1 VEASDYKAEPGAV
14 AVCRAIAAGERAV
27 PSIEVTDLHKSYGST
42 VALAGVSFSV
52 EPGEVVGFLGP
63 NGAGKTTTMK
73 ILCGF
78 TAPSA
83 GTVRVDGLDAVAD
96 SLQVRQRIGYLPENA
111 PLYTEM
117 LVGDYL
123 DFICSVR
130 QLGPQQREARIAAV
144 SVQLGLGS
152 VLHRPIGELSKGFR
166 QRVGLAQALVH
177 DPPILVLDEPTSG
190 LDPNQI
196 AEIRALIR
204 DIGKTRT
211 ILLSTHI
218 LQEVSALCSRVLI
231 VSQGRIVGFGTPAEI
246 EAQSAC
252 GRRIEV
258 LVRGDDDLRSPLA
271 TLAGVL
277 EVREAAGEGPNTRC
291 WSLLCEGEA
300 DPRAAIFEA
309 AVAGGWTLLG
319 LHREPESLE
328 EAFRALTLPS

>member
-1 VEASDYKAEPGAV
+1 VEASDYKAEPGVV
-14 AVCRAIAAGERAV
+14 AGCRAIAHGVSVV
-27 PSIEVTDLHKSYGST
+27 PSIEVSDLHKSYGST

-73 ILCGF
+73 
-78 TAPSA
+78 
-83 GTVRVDGLDAVAD
+83 
-96 SLQVRQRIGYLPENA
+96 
-111 PLYTEM
+111 M
-117 LVGDYL
+117 
-123 DFICSVR
+123 
-130 QLGPQQREARIAAV
+130 
-144 SVQLGLGS
+144 
-152 VLHRPIGELSKGFR
+152 
-166 QRVGLAQALVH
+166 
-177 DPPILVLDEPTSG
+177 ILVLDEPTSG

-246 EAQSAC
+246 EAQSA
-252 GRRIEV
+252 GGSRIEV
-258 LVRGDDDLRSPLA
+258 LVRGDADLRSPLA
-271 TLAGVL
+271 ALVGVL
-277 EVREAAGEGPNTRC
+277 DVREAAGEGPGTRA
-291 WSLLCEGEA
+291 WSLLCEADA
-300 DPRAAIFEA
+300 DPRAEIFEA
-309 AVAGGWTLLG
+309 AVAGGWALLG

>member
-1 VEASDYKAEPGAV
+1 M
-14 AVCRAIAAGERAV
+14 
-27 PSIEVTDLHKSYGST
+27 PSIEVSDLHKSYGST

-83 GTVRVDGLDAVAD
+83 GTVRVDGLDAVAE
-96 SLQVRQRIGYLPENA
+96 SLQVRQRIGYLPESA
-111 PLYTEM
+111 PLYAEM
-117 LVGDYL
+117 LVSGYL

-130 QLGPQQREARIAAV
+130 QLGREQREVRIAAV
-144 SVQLGLGS
+144 AEQLGLGS

-246 EAQSAC
+246 EAQSA
-252 GRRIEV
+252 GGSRIEV
-258 LVRGDDDLRSPLA
+258 LVRGDADLRSPLA
-271 TLAGVL
+271 ALVGVL
-277 EVREAAGEGPNTRC
+277 DVREAAGEGPGTRA
-291 WSLLCEGEA
+291 WSLLCEADA
-300 DPRAAIFEA
+300 DPRAEIFEA
-309 AVAGGWTLLG
+309 AVAGGWALLG